1 MPEQSL
7 YADFNNADPV
17 GRVRL
22 NVVGTILDL
31 SRLGLILRDGLRV
44 RVHDEELEADGEVRY
59 STDEHIW
66 VAEIDWAAVR
76 PFAG

>member
-1 MPEQSL
+1 MPEQAL
-7 YADFNNADPV
+7 YADFNNADPG

-22 NVVGTILDL
+22 NVVGTIRDL
-31 SRLGLILRDGLRV
+31 ARLGLTLRDGLKV
-44 RVHDEELEADGEVRY
+44 LVHDEELEADGEVRY
-59 STDEHIW
+59 SADEHIW